1 MEGGRG
7 FSSPTIALLPIDA
20 KSRMEQTIIM
30 SQGNSGF
37 RRDERLVGA
46 FPVLKDVLGNQRA
59 FFLKAFS
66 MLARVIG

>member
-1 MEGGRG
+1 
-7 FSSPTIALLPIDA
+7 
-20 KSRMEQTIIM
+20 MEQTIIM
-30 SQGNSGF
+30 SQGKSGF

>member
-1 MEGGRG
+1 
-7 FSSPTIALLPIDA
+7 
-20 KSRMEQTIIM
+20 MEQTIM

>member
-1 MEGGRG
+1 VEGGRG

-20 KSRMEQTIIM
+20 KSRMEQTIM